1 MILSL
6 SAILGI
12 LWISIITVMVFFVAR
27 ANAQLGQTIDENTDT
42 PPLPAVEIP
51 SIYDHSSYA
60 IIPTGPVCNNECLA
74 QEILDFEDIPVSP
87 GSRYTIFPQS
97 TGKILAVVQ
106 SQPSSYIT
114 RFNIDGTVDTTFGVN
129 GVVEDSLLF
138 YTETTNPFTQLAYT
152 VQISAL
158 APDDSLYISFYNSWL
173 DSTLNQF
180 RFSSYRWA
188 RILPDGTIDTSY
200 GESPTRPF
208 TTVTES
214 TGSLCKYVSNNK
226 IVSYYSG
233 TIPFNPIKF
242 YNQDGTFDRTLPSF
256 PGPVL
261 GDTSTQVFD
270 LVEKDGF
277 LYFSAVLYNNSQSK
291 GFPCVI
297 KTDLNG
303 NVDSTWADQG
313 YAYDDQFFIVN
324 PQYDFYNYPYVYNQN
339 GMGVDDEGNIY
350 LSGWVWID
358 NFNRAATWFSK
369 FKIDGTVDRD
379 WGNQGSVTWGAD
391 TNIYNEYFG
400 DGYYNLVVNPCD
412 GSLFLIVN
420 LVDFNAGDTYNHYL
434 RVDSQGLLEIELRSD
449 YPLDAYLEVRAL
461 IPNVGLVLHFYTN
474 SGFYSQVL
482 DCAFSQNL

>member
-158 APDDSLYISFYNSWL
+158 APDDSLYISFYNSTCCW
-173 DSTLNQF
+173 
-180 RFSSYRWA
+180 
-188 RILPDGTIDTSY
+188 
-200 GESPTRPF
+200 
-208 TTVTES
+208 
-214 TGSLCKYVSNNK
+214 
-226 IVSYYSG
+226 
-233 TIPFNPIKF
+233 
-242 YNQDGTFDRTLPSF
+242 
-256 PGPVL
+256 
-261 GDTSTQVFD
+261 
-270 LVEKDGF
+270 
-277 LYFSAVLYNNSQSK
+277 
-291 GFPCVI
+291 
-297 KTDLNG
+297 
-303 NVDSTWADQG
+303 
-313 YAYDDQFFIVN
+313 
-324 PQYDFYNYPYVYNQN
+324 
-339 GMGVDDEGNIY
+339 
-350 LSGWVWID
+350 
-358 NFNRAATWFSK
+358 
-369 FKIDGTVDRD
+369 
-379 WGNQGSVTWGAD
+379 
-391 TNIYNEYFG
+391 
-400 DGYYNLVVNPCD
+400 
-412 GSLFLIVN
+412 
-420 LVDFNAGDTYNHYL
+420 
-434 RVDSQGLLEIELRSD
+434 
-449 YPLDAYLEVRAL
+449 
-461 IPNVGLVLHFYTN
+461 
-474 SGFYSQVL
+474 
-482 DCAFSQNL
+482 